1 MTQFGSFPGGKAG
14 GSGNGPTIDL
24 PNLDE
29 LRRRFSG
36 GGGGGILRIAVLAI
50 VLLVLAFTSAFT
62 IDPEEVGIVLRFGE
76 FVRQAD
82 PGLNFKLPFGVEQVI
97 KVPVQRQL
105 KEEFG
110 FRTQTA
116 GVRTQ
121 YSQQEFDDES
131 LMLSGD
137 LNIADVEWV
146 VQYRIVDPYKY
157 LFRVRDV
164 RQTFRAMTEAVMRE
178 VVGDRTVNE
187 VLTVGRTEVA
197 SLVEQDLQELANQYE
212 TGIKVEQVVLQNV
225 NPPEAVKASFNEVNQ
240 AEQERESKIN
250 DAQRQYNDKI
260 PRAKGEAQQTISQAE
275 GYKLER
281 VNRAE
286 GEASRFT
293 SLYAEYQRAP
303 QVTRKRL
310 YLETLNDILPK
321 AGRKIVVDEQIRGL
335 VPLLSLDGTTLP
347 TVQGGGGR

>member
-1 MTQFGSFPGGKAG
+1 MTQFGSFPGGKGG

-29 LRRRFSG
+29 LKKRFSG
-36 GGGGGILRIAVLAI
+36 GGGGGVIRIVAI
-50 VLLVLAFTSAFT
+50 VLLIVVVAFTSAFT
-62 IDPEEVGIVLRFGE
+62 IDPEEVGIVLRFGK

-82 PGLNFKLPFGVEQVI
+82 PGLNFKLPLGIEQVI

-110 FRTQTA
+110 FRTQSA

-146 VQYRIVDPYKY
+146 VQYRIVDPYKF

-164 RQTFRAMTEAVMRE
+164 RATFRAMTEAVVRE

-197 SLVEQDLQELANQYE
+197 SLVEQQLQELANQYE

-260 PRAKGEAQQTISQAE
+260 PRVKGDAQRVISEAE

-286 GEASRFT
+286 GEAARFT
-293 SLYAEYQRAP
+293 SLFTEYQRAP
-303 QVTRKRL
+303 EVTRQRL
-310 YLETLNDILPK
+310 YLETLNDVLPK
-321 AGRKIVVDEQIRGL
+321 AGRKIVVDDDVGGL
-335 VPLLSLDGTTLP
+335 VPLLNLDGTRLP
-347 TVQGGGGR
+347 GSQGGAQ

>member
-1 MTQFGSFPGGKAG
+1 
-14 GSGNGPTIDL
+14 
-24 PNLDE
+24 
-29 LRRRFSG
+29 
-36 GGGGGILRIAVLAI
+36 
-50 VLLVLAFTSAFT
+50 
-62 IDPEEVGIVLRFGE
+62 
-76 FVRQAD
+76 
-82 PGLNFKLPFGVEQVI
+82 
-97 KVPVQRQL
+97 
-105 KEEFG
+105 
-110 FRTQTA
+110 
-116 GVRTQ
+116 
-121 YSQQEFDDES
+121 
-131 LMLSGD
+131 
-137 LNIADVEWV
+137 
-146 VQYRIVDPYKY
+146 
-157 LFRVRDV
+157 
-164 RQTFRAMTEAVMRE
+164 
-178 VVGDRTVNE
+178 
-187 VLTVGRTEVA
+187 
-197 SLVEQDLQELANQYE
+197 
-212 TGIKVEQVVLQNV
+212 VVLQNV

-347 TVQGGGGR
+347 SVQGGGGQ